1 MPKHWR
7 VGQSTDVY
15 KYIKTNK
22 DIKVGDTISYVSDN
36 QLGAATY
43 RVYTTNN
50 NKKKRLETIE
60 DYGMLTDKYSSS
72 PGSGSKKSGGKKTLK
87 NKSKKRKTRKN

>member
-1 MPKHWR
+1 L
-7 VGQSTDVY
+7 D
-15 KYIKTNK
+15 
-22 DIKVGDTISYVSDN
+22 
-36 QLGAATY
+36 AATY
-43 RVYTTNN
+43 RVVSVNK
-50 NKKKRLETIE
+50 NKKKLLETIE